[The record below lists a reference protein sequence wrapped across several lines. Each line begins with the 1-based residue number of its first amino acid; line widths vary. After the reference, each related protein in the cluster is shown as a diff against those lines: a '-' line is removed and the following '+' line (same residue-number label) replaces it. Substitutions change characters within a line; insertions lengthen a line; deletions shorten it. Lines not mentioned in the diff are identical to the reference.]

1 MEEEGNKKYLYPTE
15 KLDEY
20 IQMLDEGTE
29 LMLPDQIM
37 LEIEMRRREL
47 SNMLFED
54 EDEDE
59 DDIYVKMKHDQMMR
73 EHLQKEARK
82 ARKEDIL
89 IIQLTD
95 EQKATIRESM
105 ETSLVRPD
113 PNSTYNMSDDE
124 IFENAEQKLILE
136 KLSKL
141 RSAYYNQAEFQNAI
155 NTIRVAI
162 EYSLEHD
169 YPWMTKQEAIQ
180 AFQEGKIKFTY
191 CRIPQLRLNF
201 KDIVKDPNILAGV
214 ANGQIELVKKEDKE
228 FKKKSY
234 KNSPLVSIP
243 TNVMSQDEQNYYLEA
258 HRRGLSTP
266 ISSAIQAKNT
276 IYDRFSFNIPNK
288 NADKFNGLVDKD
300 GNPITFDWTQ
310 DNAAEK
316 YMMLRNNK
324 KFGIAEVINFI
335 NKENHG
341 INGQLSTRM
350 HSYLAAINSS
360 SLSHDDRIVSNNQG
374 YKQQNEEIIKTE
386 QRIFAKIQS
395 NIINK

>member
-1 MEEEGNKKYLYPTE
+1 MEENGINYIYPKE

-20 IQMLDEGTE
+20 IQMLDQGIE

-37 LEIEMRRREL
+37 LEIEMRRKEIH
-47 SNMLFED
+47 NQLFED
-54 EDEDE
+54 DDEDE

-73 EHLQKEARK
+73 EHLQKEAKK
-82 ARKEDIL
+82 ARKDDLL
-89 IIQLTD
+89 IIQLSD
-95 EQKATIRESM
+95 EQKNMIRDSV
-105 ETSLVRPD
+105 ETSYVRPN
-113 PNSTYNMSDDE
+113 PNSNYNLTDDE

-141 RSAYYNQAEFQNAI
+141 RSAYYTQADYQNAI
-155 NTIRVAI
+155 NIIRMAI

-180 AFQEGKIKFTY
+180 AFEEGKIKFTY

-258 HRRGLSTP
+258 HRHGLATP
-266 ISSAIQAKNT
+266 ISSAIQARNT
-276 IYDRFSFNIPNK
+276 IYDRYSFNIGNK
-288 NADKFNGLVDKD
+288 KNDKFNGLVDKD

-324 KFGIAEVINFI
+324 TFGISELVALI
-335 NKENHG
+335 NKENNG
-341 INGQLSTRM
+341 VNGQLSTRM
-350 HSYLAAINSS
+350 SSYLDAINSS
-360 SLSHDDRIVSNNQG
+360 SLSHDERIVTNNQG
-374 YKQQNEEIIKTE
+374 YKQQNEDIIKTE

>member
-1 MEEEGNKKYLYPTE
+1 MEENGINYIYPKE

-20 IQMLDEGTE
+20 IQMLDKGIE

-37 LEIEMRRREL
+37 LEIEMRRKEL
-47 SNMLFED
+47 HNQLFED
-54 EDEDE
+54 DEEDE

-73 EHLQKEARK
+73 EHLQKEAKK
-82 ARKEDIL
+82 ARKDDLL
-89 IIQLTD
+89 IIQLSD
-95 EQKATIRESM
+95 EQKNMIRDSV
-105 ETSLVRPD
+105 ETSYVRPN
-113 PNSTYNMSDDE
+113 PNSNYNLTDDE

-141 RSAYYNQAEFQNAI
+141 RSAYYTQADYQNAI
-155 NTIRVAI
+155 NTIRMAI

-180 AFQEGKIKFTY
+180 AFEEGKIKFTY

-258 HRRGLSTP
+258 HRHGLATP
-266 ISSAIQAKNT
+266 ISSAIQARNT
-276 IYDRFSFNIPNK
+276 IYDRYSFNIGNK
-288 NADKFNGLVDKD
+288 KNDKFNGLVDKD

-324 KFGIAEVINFI
+324 TFGISELVALI
-335 NKENHG
+335 NKENNG
-341 INGQLSTRM
+341 VNGQLSTRM
-350 HSYLAAINSS
+350 SSYLAAINSS
-360 SLSHDDRIVSNNQG
+360 SLSHDERIVTNNQG
-374 YKQQNEEIIKTE
+374 YKQQNEDIIKTE

>member
-1 MEEEGNKKYLYPTE
+1 MEENGINYIYPKE

-20 IQMLDEGTE
+20 IQMLDQGIE

-37 LEIEMRRREL
+37 LEIEMRRKEIH
-47 SNMLFED
+47 NQLFED
-54 EDEDE
+54 DDEDE
-59 DDIYVKMKHDQMMR
+59 DDVYVKMKHDQMMR
-73 EHLQKEARK
+73 EHLQKEAKK
-82 ARKEDIL
+82 ARKDDLL
-89 IIQLTD
+89 IIQLSD
-95 EQKATIRESM
+95 EQKNMIRDSV
-105 ETSLVRPD
+105 ETSYVRPN
-113 PNSTYNMSDDE
+113 PNSNYNLTDDE

-141 RSAYYNQAEFQNAI
+141 RSAYYTQADYQNAI
-155 NTIRVAI
+155 NIIRMAI

-180 AFQEGKIKFTY
+180 AFEEGKIKFTY

-258 HRRGLSTP
+258 HRHGLATP
-266 ISSAIQAKNT
+266 ISSAIQARNT
-276 IYDRFSFNIPNK
+276 IYDRYSFNIGNK
-288 NADKFNGLVDKD
+288 KNDKFNGLVDKD

-324 KFGIAEVINFI
+324 TFGISELVALI
-335 NKENHG
+335 NKENNG
-341 INGQLSTRM
+341 VNGQLSTRM

-360 SLSHDDRIVSNNQG
+360 SLSHDERIVSNNQG
-374 YKQQNEEIIKTE
+374 YKQQNEDIIKTE

>member
-1 MEEEGNKKYLYPTE
+1 MEENGINYIYPKE

-20 IQMLDEGTE
+20 IQMLDQGIE

-37 LEIEMRRREL
+37 LEIEMRRKEL
-47 SNMLFED
+47 HNQLFED
-54 EDEDE
+54 DDEDE

-73 EHLQKEARK
+73 EHLQKEAKK
-82 ARKEDIL
+82 ARKDDLL
-89 IIQLTD
+89 IIQLSD
-95 EQKATIRESM
+95 EQKSMIRDSV
-105 ETSLVRPD
+105 ETSYVRPN
-113 PNSTYNMSDDE
+113 PNSNYNLTDDE

-141 RSAYYNQAEFQNAI
+141 RSAYYTQADYQNAI
-155 NTIRVAI
+155 NTIRMAI

-169 YPWMTKQEAIQ
+169 YPWMSKQEAIQ
-180 AFQEGKIKFTY
+180 AFEEGKIKFTY

-258 HRRGLSTP
+258 HRHGLATP
-266 ISSAIQAKNT
+266 ISSAIQARNT
-276 IYDRFSFNIPNK
+276 IYDRYSFNIGNK
-288 NADKFNGLVDKD
+288 KNDKFNGLVDKD

-324 KFGIAEVINFI
+324 TFGISELVALI
-335 NKENHG
+335 NKENNG
-341 INGQLSTRM
+341 VNGQLSTRM

-360 SLSHDDRIVSNNQG
+360 SLSHDERIVTNNQG
-374 YKQQNEEIIKTE
+374 YKQQNEDIIKTE

>member
-1 MEEEGNKKYLYPTE
+1 MEENGINYIYPKE

-20 IQMLDEGTE
+20 IQMLDQGIE

-37 LEIEMRRREL
+37 LEIEMRRKEIH
-47 SNMLFED
+47 NQLFED
-54 EDEDE
+54 DEEDE

-73 EHLQKEARK
+73 EHLQKEAKK
-82 ARKEDIL
+82 ARKDDLL
-89 IIQLTD
+89 IIQLSD
-95 EQKATIRESM
+95 EQKSMIRDSV
-105 ETSLVRPD
+105 ETSYVRPN
-113 PNSTYNMSDDE
+113 PNSNYNLTDDE

-141 RSAYYNQAEFQNAI
+141 RSAYYTQADYQNAI
-155 NTIRVAI
+155 NIIRMAI

-180 AFQEGKIKFTY
+180 AFEEGKIKFTY

-258 HRRGLSTP
+258 HRHGLATP
-266 ISSAIQAKNT
+266 ISSAIQARNT
-276 IYDRFSFNIPNK
+276 IYDRYSFNIGNK
-288 NADKFNGLVDKD
+288 KNDKFNGLVDKD

-316 YMMLRNNK
+316 YMMLRSNK
-324 KFGIAEVINFI
+324 TFGISELVALI
-335 NKENHG
+335 NKENNG
-341 INGQLSTRM
+341 VNGQLSTRM

-360 SLSHDDRIVSNNQG
+360 SLSHDERIVSNNQG
-374 YKQQNEEIIKTE
+374 YKQQNEDIIKTE

>member
-1 MEEEGNKKYLYPTE
+1 MEENGINYIYPKE

-20 IQMLDEGTE
+20 IQMLDQGIE

-37 LEIEMRRREL
+37 LEIEMRRKEL
-47 SNMLFED
+47 HNQLFED
-54 EDEDE
+54 DDEDE
-59 DDIYVKMKHDQMMR
+59 DDVYVKMKHDQMMR
-73 EHLQKEARK
+73 EHLQKEAKK
-82 ARKEDIL
+82 ARKDDLL
-89 IIQLTD
+89 IIQLSD
-95 EQKATIRESM
+95 EQKNMIRDSV
-105 ETSLVRPD
+105 ETSYVRPN
-113 PNSTYNMSDDE
+113 PNSNYNLTDDE

-141 RSAYYNQAEFQNAI
+141 RSAYYTQADYQNAI
-155 NTIRVAI
+155 NIIRMAI

-180 AFQEGKIKFTY
+180 AFEEGKIKFTY

-258 HRRGLSTP
+258 HRHGLATP
-266 ISSAIQAKNT
+266 ISSAIQARNT
-276 IYDRFSFNIPNK
+276 IYDRYSFNIGNK
-288 NADKFNGLVDKD
+288 KNDKFNGLVDKD

-324 KFGIAEVINFI
+324 TFGISELVALI
-335 NKENHG
+335 NKENNG
-341 INGQLSTRM
+341 VNGQLSTRM

-360 SLSHDDRIVSNNQG
+360 SLSHDERIVSNNQG
-374 YKQQNEEIIKTE
+374 YKQQNEDIIKTE

>member
-1 MEEEGNKKYLYPTE
+1 MEENGINYIYPKE

-20 IQMLDEGTE
+20 IQMLDQGIE

-37 LEIEMRRREL
+37 LEIEMRRKEL
-47 SNMLFED
+47 RNQLFED
-54 EDEDE
+54 DDEDE

-73 EHLQKEARK
+73 EHLQKEAKK
-82 ARKEDIL
+82 ARKEDLL
-89 IIQLTD
+89 IIQLSD
-95 EQKATIRESM
+95 EQKSMIRDSV
-105 ETSLVRPD
+105 ETSYVRPN
-113 PNSTYNMSDDE
+113 PNSNYNLTDDE

-141 RSAYYNQAEFQNAI
+141 RSAYYTQADYQNAI
-155 NTIRVAI
+155 NIIRMAI

-180 AFQEGKIKFTY
+180 AFEEGKIKFTY

-258 HRRGLSTP
+258 HRHGLATP
-266 ISSAIQAKNT
+266 ISSAIQARNT
-276 IYDRFSFNIPNK
+276 IYDRYSFNIGNK
-288 NADKFNGLVDKD
+288 KNDKFNGLVDKD

-324 KFGIAEVINFI
+324 TFGISELVALI
-335 NKENHG
+335 NKENNG
-341 INGQLSTRM
+341 VNGQLSTRM

-360 SLSHDDRIVSNNQG
+360 SLSHDERIVSNNQG
-374 YKQQNEEIIKTE
+374 YKQQNEDIIKTE

>member
-1 MEEEGNKKYLYPTE
+1 MEENGINYIYPKE
-15 KLDEY
+15 KLNEY
-20 IQMLDEGTE
+20 IQMLDQGIE

-37 LEIEMRRREL
+37 LEIEMRRKEIH
-47 SNMLFED
+47 NQLFED
-54 EDEDE
+54 DEEDE

-73 EHLQKEARK
+73 EHLQKEAKK
-82 ARKEDIL
+82 ARKDDLL
-89 IIQLTD
+89 IIQLSD
-95 EQKATIRESM
+95 EQKNMIRDSV
-105 ETSLVRPD
+105 ETSYVRPN
-113 PNSTYNMSDDE
+113 PNSNYNLTDDE

-141 RSAYYNQAEFQNAI
+141 RSAYYTQADYQNAI
-155 NTIRVAI
+155 NIIRMAI

-180 AFQEGKIKFTY
+180 AFEEGKIKFTY

-228 FKKKSY
+228 FKKRSY

-258 HRRGLSTP
+258 HRHGLATP
-266 ISSAIQAKNT
+266 ISSAIQARNT
-276 IYDRFSFNIPNK
+276 IYDRYSFNIGSKK
-288 NADKFNGLVDKD
+288 NDKFNGLVDKD

-316 YMMLRNNK
+316 YMMLRSNK
-324 KFGIAEVINFI
+324 TFGISELVALI
-335 NKENHG
+335 NKENNG
-341 INGQLSTRM
+341 VNGQLSTRM

-360 SLSHDDRIVSNNQG
+360 SLSHDERIVSNNQG
-374 YKQQNEEIIKTE
+374 YKQQNEDIIKTE

>member
-1 MEEEGNKKYLYPTE
+1 MEENGINYLYPKE

-20 IQMLDEGTE
+20 IQMLDQGIE

-37 LEIEMRRREL
+37 LEIEMRRKEL
-47 SNMLFED
+47 HNQLFED
-54 EDEDE
+54 DDEDE

-73 EHLQKEARK
+73 EHLQKEAKK
-82 ARKEDIL
+82 ARKDDLL
-89 IIQLTD
+89 IIQLSD
-95 EQKATIRESM
+95 EQKSMIRDSV
-105 ETSLVRPD
+105 ETSYVRPN
-113 PNSTYNMSDDE
+113 PNSNYNLTDDE

-141 RSAYYNQAEFQNAI
+141 RSAYYTQADYQNAI
-155 NTIRVAI
+155 NIIRMAI

-180 AFQEGKIKFTY
+180 AFEEGKIKFTY

-258 HRRGLSTP
+258 HRHGLATP
-266 ISSAIQAKNT
+266 ISSAIQARNT
-276 IYDRFSFNIPNK
+276 IYDRYSFNIGNK
-288 NADKFNGLVDKD
+288 KNDKFNGLVDKD

-324 KFGIAEVINFI
+324 TFGISELVALI
-335 NKENHG
+335 NKENNG
-341 INGQLSTRM
+341 VNGQLSTRM

-360 SLSHDDRIVSNNQG
+360 SLSHDERIVTNNQG
-374 YKQQNEEIIKTE
+374 YKQQNEDIIKTE

>member
-1 MEEEGNKKYLYPTE
+1 MEENGINYIYPKE

-20 IQMLDEGTE
+20 IQMLDQGIE

-37 LEIEMRRREL
+37 LEIEMRRKEIH
-47 SNMLFED
+47 NQLFED
-54 EDEDE
+54 DEEDE

-73 EHLQKEARK
+73 EHLQKEAKK
-82 ARKEDIL
+82 ARKDDLL
-89 IIQLTD
+89 IIQLSD
-95 EQKATIRESM
+95 EQKNMIRDSV
-105 ETSLVRPD
+105 ETSYVRPN
-113 PNSTYNMSDDE
+113 PNSNYNLTDDE

-141 RSAYYNQAEFQNAI
+141 RSAYYTQADYQNAI
-155 NTIRVAI
+155 NTIRMAI

-180 AFQEGKIKFTY
+180 AFEEGKIKFTY

-258 HRRGLSTP
+258 HRHGLATP
-266 ISSAIQAKNT
+266 ISSAIQARNT
-276 IYDRFSFNIPNK
+276 IYDRYSFNIGNK
-288 NADKFNGLVDKD
+288 KNDKFNGLVDKD

-324 KFGIAEVINFI
+324 TFGISELVALI
-335 NKENHG
+335 NKENNG
-341 INGQLSTRM
+341 VNGQLSTRM

-360 SLSHDDRIVSNNQG
+360 SLSHDERIVTDNQG
-374 YKQQNEEIIKTE
+374 YKQQNEDIIKTE

>member
-1 MEEEGNKKYLYPTE
+1 MEENGINYIYPKE

-20 IQMLDEGTE
+20 IQMLDQGIE

-37 LEIEMRRREL
+37 LEIEMRRKEIH
-47 SNMLFED
+47 NQLFED
-54 EDEDE
+54 DDEDE

-73 EHLQKEARK
+73 EHLQKEAKK
-82 ARKEDIL
+82 ARKDDLL
-89 IIQLTD
+89 IIQLSD
-95 EQKATIRESM
+95 EQKSMIRDSV
-105 ETSLVRPD
+105 ETSYVRPN
-113 PNSTYNMSDDE
+113 PNSNYNLTDDE

-141 RSAYYNQAEFQNAI
+141 RSAYYTQADYQNAI
-155 NTIRVAI
+155 NIIRMAI

-180 AFQEGKIKFTY
+180 AFEEGKIKFTY

-228 FKKKSY
+228 FKKRSY

-258 HRRGLSTP
+258 HRHGLATP
-266 ISSAIQAKNT
+266 ISSAIQARNT
-276 IYDRFSFNIPNK
+276 IYDRYSFNIGNK
-288 NADKFNGLVDKD
+288 KNDKFNGLVDKD

-324 KFGIAEVINFI
+324 TFGISELVALI
-335 NKENHG
+335 NKENNG
-341 INGQLSTRM
+341 VNGQLSTRM

-360 SLSHDDRIVSNNQG
+360 SLSHDERIVSNNQG
-374 YKQQNEEIIKTE
+374 YKQQNEDIIKTE

>member
-1 MEEEGNKKYLYPTE
+1 MEENGINYIYPKE

-20 IQMLDEGTE
+20 IQMLDQGIE

-37 LEIEMRRREL
+37 LEIEMRRKEL
-47 SNMLFED
+47 HNQLFED
-54 EDEDE
+54 DDEDE
-59 DDIYVKMKHDQMMR
+59 DDVYVKMKHDQMMR
-73 EHLQKEARK
+73 EHLQKEAKK
-82 ARKEDIL
+82 ARKDDLL
-89 IIQLTD
+89 IIQLSD
-95 EQKATIRESM
+95 EQKNMIRDSV
-105 ETSLVRPD
+105 ETSYVRPN
-113 PNSTYNMSDDE
+113 PNSNYNLTDDE

-141 RSAYYNQAEFQNAI
+141 RSAYYTQADYQNAI
-155 NTIRVAI
+155 NIIRTAI

-180 AFQEGKIKFTY
+180 AFVEGKIKFTY

-258 HRRGLSTP
+258 HRHGLATP
-266 ISSAIQAKNT
+266 ISSAIQARNT
-276 IYDRFSFNIPNK
+276 IYDRYSFNIGNK
-288 NADKFNGLVDKD
+288 KNDKFNGLVDKD

-324 KFGIAEVINFI
+324 IFGISELVALI
-335 NKENHG
+335 NKENNG
-341 INGQLSTRM
+341 VNGQLSTRM
-350 HSYLAAINSS
+350 SSYLAAINSS
-360 SLSHDDRIVSNNQG
+360 SLSHDERIVTDNQG
-374 YKQQNEEIIKTE
+374 YKQQNEDIIKTE

>member
-1 MEEEGNKKYLYPTE
+1 MEENGINYLYPKE

-20 IQMLDEGTE
+20 IQMLDQGIE

-37 LEIEMRRREL
+37 LEIEMRRKEIH
-47 SNMLFED
+47 NQLFED
-54 EDEDE
+54 DDEDE
-59 DDIYVKMKHDQMMR
+59 DDVYVKMKHDQMMR
-73 EHLQKEARK
+73 EHLQKEAKK
-82 ARKEDIL
+82 ARKDDLL
-89 IIQLTD
+89 IIQLSD
-95 EQKATIRESM
+95 EQKNMIHDSV
-105 ETSLVRPD
+105 ETSYVRPN
-113 PNSTYNMSDDE
+113 PNSNYNLTDDE

-141 RSAYYNQAEFQNAI
+141 RSAYYTQADYQNAI
-155 NTIRVAI
+155 NIIRMAI

-180 AFQEGKIKFTY
+180 AFEEGKIKFTY

-258 HRRGLSTP
+258 HRHGLATP
-266 ISSAIQAKNT
+266 ISSAIQARNT
-276 IYDRFSFNIPNK
+276 IYDRYSFNIGSKK
-288 NADKFNGLVDKD
+288 NDKFNGLVDKD

-324 KFGIAEVINFI
+324 TFGISELVALI
-335 NKENHG
+335 NKENNG
-341 INGQLSTRM
+341 VNGQLSTRM

-360 SLSHDDRIVSNNQG
+360 SLSHDERIVSNNQG
-374 YKQQNEEIIKTE
+374 YKQQNEDIIKTE

>member
-1 MEEEGNKKYLYPTE
+1 MEENGINYIYPKE

-20 IQMLDEGTE
+20 IQMLDQGIE

-37 LEIEMRRREL
+37 LEIEMRRKEIH
-47 SNMLFED
+47 NQLFEDDD
-54 EDEDE
+54 EDEDN
-59 DDIYVKMKHDQMMR
+59 IYVKMKHDQMMR
-73 EHLQKEARK
+73 EHLQKEAKK
-82 ARKEDIL
+82 ARKDDLL
-89 IIQLTD
+89 IIQLSD
-95 EQKATIRESM
+95 EQKNMIRDSV
-105 ETSLVRPD
+105 ETSYVRPN
-113 PNSTYNMSDDE
+113 PNSNYNLTDDE

-141 RSAYYNQAEFQNAI
+141 RSAYYTQADYQNAI
-155 NTIRVAI
+155 NIIRMAI

-180 AFQEGKIKFTY
+180 AFEEGKIKFIY

-258 HRRGLSTP
+258 HRHGLATP
-266 ISSAIQAKNT
+266 ISSAIQARNT
-276 IYDRFSFNIPNK
+276 IYDRYSFNIGNK
-288 NADKFNGLVDKD
+288 KNDKFNGLVDKD

-324 KFGIAEVINFI
+324 TFGISELVALI
-335 NKENHG
+335 NKENNG
-341 INGQLSTRM
+341 VNGQLSTRM
-350 HSYLAAINSS
+350 SSYLAAINSS
-360 SLSHDDRIVSNNQG
+360 SLSHDERIVTNNQG
-374 YKQQNEEIIKTE
+374 YKQQNEDIIKTE

>member
-1 MEEEGNKKYLYPTE
+1 MEENGINYIYPKE

-20 IQMLDEGTE
+20 IQMLDQGIE

-37 LEIEMRRREL
+37 LEIEMRRKEL
-47 SNMLFED
+47 HNQLF

-73 EHLQKEARK
+73 EHLQKEAKK
-82 ARKEDIL
+82 ARKEDLL
-89 IIQLTD
+89 IIQLSD
-95 EQKATIRESM
+95 EQKNMIRDSV
-105 ETSLVRPD
+105 ETSYVRPN
-113 PNSTYNMSDDE
+113 PNSNYNLTDDE

-141 RSAYYNQAEFQNAI
+141 RSAYYTQADYQNAI
-155 NTIRVAI
+155 NIIRMAI

-180 AFQEGKIKFTY
+180 AFEEGKIKFTY

-258 HRRGLSTP
+258 HRHGLATP
-266 ISSAIQAKNT
+266 ISSAIQARNT
-276 IYDRFSFNIPNK
+276 IYDRYSFNIGNK
-288 NADKFNGLVDKD
+288 KNDKFNGLVDKD

-324 KFGIAEVINFI
+324 TFGISELVALI
-335 NKENHG
+335 NKENNG
-341 INGQLSTRM
+341 VNGQLSTRM

-360 SLSHDDRIVSNNQG
+360 SLSHDERIVTNNQG
-374 YKQQNEEIIKTE
+374 YKQQNEDIIKTE

>member
-1 MEEEGNKKYLYPTE
+1 MEENGINYIYPKE

-20 IQMLDEGTE
+20 IQMLDQGIE

-37 LEIEMRRREL
+37 LEIEMRRKEIH
-47 SNMLFED
+47 NQLFED
-54 EDEDE
+54 DDEDE

-73 EHLQKEARK
+73 EHLQKEAKK
-82 ARKEDIL
+82 ARKDDLL
-89 IIQLTD
+89 IIQLSD
-95 EQKATIRESM
+95 EQKNMIRDSV
-105 ETSLVRPD
+105 ETSYVRPN
-113 PNSTYNMSDDE
+113 PNSNYNLTDDE

-141 RSAYYNQAEFQNAI
+141 RSAYYTQADYQNAI
-155 NTIRVAI
+155 NIIRTAI

-169 YPWMTKQEAIQ
+169 YPWMSKQEAIQ
-180 AFQEGKIKFTY
+180 AFEEGKIKFTY

-258 HRRGLSTP
+258 HRHGLATP
-266 ISSAIQAKNT
+266 ISSAIQARNT
-276 IYDRFSFNIPNK
+276 IYDRYSFNIGNK
-288 NADKFNGLVDKD
+288 KNDKFNGLVDKD

-316 YMMLRNNK
+316 YMMLRSNK
-324 KFGIAEVINFI
+324 TFGISELVALI
-335 NKENHG
+335 NKENNG
-341 INGQLSTRM
+341 VNGQLSTRM

-360 SLSHDDRIVSNNQG
+360 SLSHDERIVSNNQG
-374 YKQQNEEIIKTE
+374 YKQQNEDIIKTE